1 MSARRTR
8 LQRSVA
14 VVLCIALFF
23 LLAVSLF
30 GSLASTAAL
39 VPFVL
44 FLLLLVELLPS
55 NKQAGPH
62 LSLSLLSLDNSRAPP
77 TV

>member
-1 MSARRTR
+1 MLKRTR
-8 LQRSVA
+8 LRRLTAVA
-14 VVLCIALFF
+14 LCIALFF
-23 LLAVSLF
+23 LLALGLF

-44 FLLLLVELLPS
+44 YLLLLVDLLPP
-55 NKQAGPH
+55 NKRAGPN

-77 TV
+77 AA